1 MRASLHRVS
10 AYAGRCKLTQ
20 RQGPPGRV
28 IPAGKG
34 QSWESWFVTFF
45 HIFSV
50 FSLSSIAI
58 LPVCCGCLETSK

>member
-28 IPAGKG
+28 IPAWAGSELG
-34 QSWESWFVTFF
+34 ELVC

-50 FSLSSIAI
+50 FRCH
-58 LPVCCGCLETSK
+58 P